1 MNTFNIQKTPENK
14 PAKQPK
20 YHETTVSMLGQKII
34 VSVAAYSFLQGVRK
48 NLFAADNA
56 IEKLTAARFILE
68 ELPMVCQMKEI
79 DLAKK
84 IIVEISKISMWL
96 SQSKLDEGTQLI
108 MAKAVAE
115 EVYTDFKFLTFEDL
129 ALAIKLGAKGKFKDK
144 GDVLYL
150 SPQMIYSWIQTYNE
164 KIKVP
169 AAKLV
174 VEAKEKINYQKAT
187 EVIQNKGESQ
197 KGILESILK
206 IAKIYQEKGSYEP
219 PNLPIPEA
227 VTSLEALYYQTIETL
242 KIGCVSPNDK
252 WVFLINNIRKGIA
265 EIKNNPILR
274 MQKEP
279 KEFIVLAENFLA
291 DTTQKELLNFNNTL
305 FALAKTRSQADCFKL
320 LIQHSKEIDLVTNLE
335 KHINAWK
342 QS

>member
-20 YHETTVSMLGQKII
+20 YHQATVSMLGQKII

-115 EVYTDFKFLTFEDL
+115 EVYEDFKFLYFEDI

-150 SPQMIYSWIQTYNE
+150 SPQMIYSWIETYNE
-164 KIKVP
+164 KIKIP

-187 EVIQNKGESQ
+187 EIIQNKGESQ
-197 KGILESILK
+197 KAILESILK
-206 IAKIYQEKGSYEP
+206 IVKTYQEKGSYESP
-219 PNLPIPEA
+219 TLPIPEA
-227 VTSLEALYYQTIETL
+227 VTSLEALYYQSLETL
-242 KIGCVSPNDK
+242 KIAVSPNDK

-265 EIKNNPILR
+265 EIKNNPIIR

-305 FALAKTRSQADCFKL
+305 FVLAKTRSQSDCFRL
-320 LIQHSKEIDLVTNLE
+320 LIQHSKEIHLVSNLE
-335 KHINAWK
+335 KYINAWK
-342 QS
+342 VS

>member
-20 YHETTVSMLGQKII
+20 YHQATVSMLGQKII

-96 SQSKLDEGTQLI
+96 SQSKLDEGTQLVI
-108 MAKAVAE
+108 AKAVVDE
-115 EVYTDFKFLTFEDL
+115 IVEDFKYLTFEDI

-150 SPQMIYSWIQTYNE
+150 SPQMIYSWIETYNE

-187 EVIQNKGESQ
+187 EIIQNKGESQ
-197 KGILESILK
+197 KGILETILK
-206 IAKIYQEKGSYEP
+206 IAKMYQEKGSYEP
-219 PNLPIPEA
+219 PKLPVPEA
-227 VTSLEALYYQTIETL
+227 VTSLEALYYQSLETL
-242 KIGCVSPNDK
+242 KIAVSPNDK

-265 EIKNNPILR
+265 EIKNNPIIR

-305 FALAKTRSQADCFKL
+305 FVLAKTRSQSDCFRL
-320 LIQHSKEIDLVTNLE
+320 LIQHSKEIHLVSNLE
-335 KHINAWK
+335 KYINAWK
-342 QS
+342 VS

>member
-20 YHETTVSMLGQKII
+20 YHQATVSMLGQKII

-115 EVYTDFKFLTFEDL
+115 EVYEDFKFLYFEDI

-150 SPQMIYSWIQTYNE
+150 SPQMICFCLRF
-164 KIKVP
+164 
-169 AAKLV
+169 KLV
-174 VEAKEKINYQKAT
+174 TKSRSHNQIV
-187 EVIQNKGESQ
+187 
-197 KGILESILK
+197 
-206 IAKIYQEKGSYEP
+206 
-219 PNLPIPEA
+219 NL
-227 VTSLEALYYQTIETL
+227 
-242 KIGCVSPNDK
+242 N
-252 WVFLINNIRKGIA
+252 LI
-265 EIKNNPILR
+265 
-274 MQKEP
+274 
-279 KEFIVLAENFLA
+279 FI
-291 DTTQKELLNFNNTL
+291 
-305 FALAKTRSQADCFKL
+305 
-320 LIQHSKEIDLVTNLE
+320 
-335 KHINAWK
+335 
-342 QS
+342 

>member
-20 YHETTVSMLGQKII
+20 YHQATVSMLGQKII

-115 EVYTDFKFLTFEDL
+115 EVYEDFKFLYFEDI

-150 SPQMIYSWIQTYNE
+150 SPQMIYSWIETYNE

-187 EVIQNKGESQ
+187 EIIQNKGESQ
-197 KGILESILK
+197 KGILETILK
-206 IAKIYQEKGSYEP
+206 IAKMYQEKGSYEP
-219 PNLPIPEA
+219 PKLPVPEA
-227 VTSLEALYYQTIETL
+227 VTSLEALYYQSLETL
-242 KIGCVSPNDK
+242 KIAVSPNDK

-265 EIKNNPILR
+265 EIKNNPIIR

-305 FALAKTRSQADCFKL
+305 FVLAKTRSQADCFRL
-320 LIQHSKEIDLVTNLE
+320 LIQHSKEIHLVSNLE
-335 KHINAWK
+335 KYINAWK
-342 QS
+342 VS

>member
-20 YHETTVSMLGQKII
+20 YHQATVSMLGQKII

-115 EVYTDFKFLTFEDL
+115 EVYEDFKFLYFEDI

-150 SPQMIYSWIQTYNE
+150 SPQMIYSWIETYNE

-187 EVIQNKGESQ
+187 EIIQNKGESQ
-197 KGILESILK
+197 KGILETILK
-206 IAKIYQEKGSYEP
+206 IAKMYQEKGSYEP
-219 PNLPIPEA
+219 PKLPVPEA
-227 VTSLEALYYQTIETL
+227 VTSLEALYYQSLETL
-242 KIGCVSPNDK
+242 KIAVSPNDK

-265 EIKNNPILR
+265 EIKNNPIIR

-305 FALAKTRSQADCFKL
+305 FVLAKTRSQSDCFRL
-320 LIQHSKEIDLVTNLE
+320 LIQHSKEIHLVSNLE
-335 KHINAWK
+335 KYINAWK
-342 QS
+342 VS

>member
-20 YHETTVSMLGQKII
+20 YHQATVSMLGQKII

-115 EVYTDFKFLTFEDL
+115 EVYEDFKFLYFEDI

-150 SPQMIYSWIQTYNE
+150 SPQMIYSWIETYNE

-187 EVIQNKGESQ
+187 EIIQSKGESQ
-197 KGILESILK
+197 KGILETILK
-206 IAKIYQEKGSYEP
+206 IAKMYQEKGSYEP
-219 PNLPIPEA
+219 PKLPVPEA
-227 VTSLEALYYQTIETL
+227 VTSLEALYYQSLETL
-242 KIGCVSPNDK
+242 KIAVSPNDK

-265 EIKNNPILR
+265 EIKNNPIIR

-305 FALAKTRSQADCFKL
+305 FVLAKTRSQSDCFRL
-320 LIQHSKEIDLVTNLE
+320 LIQHSKEIHLVSNLE
-335 KHINAWK
+335 KYINAWK
-342 QS
+342 VS